1 MRNNSETSSIK
12 EKYFGNK
19 KNIFVMCI
27 IILVIIIVSIII
39 YKSVFKKSETYTV
52 VNGYV
57 EKSNDTQGVVIKQEQ
72 LINLSNNNA
81 IIPLI
86 EQGKRV
92 RKFESVAIY
101 KDNNYQEY
109 INKVN
114 ELDKQIETLIKDLPQ
129 MYSNDISY
137 IENQI
142 ELLGK
147 QAKKTTSYIKIQE
160 YKTKIDELSNQKITL
175 LGELS
180 PSGSKV
186 RELIE
191 KRTQIEESYKN
202 SSDNIKS
209 PMSGCITY
217 KIDGLENCTDISK
230 TFTYTASDIDNIL
243 SKYKE
248 NVSSDFGIKVVNNF
262 LAYLIVKVQNNDYIK
277 EGNSYYIRFTDKT
290 DLKESAILSKIIS
303 IDEENKY
310 CIFKIT
316 NGIEKIVDSRIENIE
331 IIWTKK
337 SGMAVPLNGITLE
350 HDSNIGKVTIIKN
363 GDYAEAIV
371 KVVLANDNIAI
382 VENLTDEEK
391 LNNNIQNNNKLE
403 VFDQL
408 VIKE

>member
-1 MRNNSETSSIK
+1 MMDNVETSSIK
-12 EKYFGNK
+12 AKYFSNK
-19 KNIFVMCI
+19 KSIIVMVI
-27 IILVIIIVSIII
+27 MILVIIIALIII
-39 YKSVFKKSETYTV
+39 YDNVFKKSETYTV

-57 EKSNDTQGVVIKQEQ
+57 EKSNDTQGIVIKQEK

-92 RKFESVAIY
+92 RKSEPVAIY
-101 KDNNYQEY
+101 KDNSYQEY

-129 MYSNDISY
+129 TYSNDISY

-142 ELLGK
+142 ELLAK

-186 RELIE
+186 RELIDQ
-191 KRTQIEESYKN
+191 RTKIEESYKN
-202 SSDNIKS
+202 SSDSIKS
-209 PMSGCITY
+209 PISGCVTY
-217 KIDGLENCTDISK
+217 KIDELENFTDISNV
-230 TFTYTASDIDNIL
+230 FNYTSSDIDDIL
-243 SKYKE
+243 VKYKE
-248 NVSSDFGIKVVNNF
+248 NISSDFGIKVINNF
-262 LAYLIVKVQNNDYIK
+262 LAYIIIKVQNNEYIK

-290 DLKESAILSKIIS
+290 DLKQIAVLSKTIN
-303 IDEENKY
+303 IDDGNKY

-316 NGIEKIVDSRIENIE
+316 NGVEKIIDSRIENVE
-331 IIWTKK
+331 VIWTRKT
-337 SGMAVPLNGITLE
+337 GMAVPLNGINFKNN
-350 HDSNIGKVTIIKN
+350 SNIGKVTIIKN
-363 GDYAEAIV
+363 GDYAEVVV
-371 KVVLANDNIAI
+371 KVVLYNDNIAI

-391 LNNNIQNNNKLE
+391 SNNNIQNNNKLE
-403 VFDQL
+403 IFDQL

>member
-27 IILVIIIVSIII
+27 IILVIIVVSIII
-39 YKSVFKKSETYTV
+39 SKSVFKKSETYTV

-92 RKFESVAIY
+92 RKSESVAIY
-101 KDNNYQEY
+101 KDNNYQDY

-217 KIDGLENCTDISK
+217 KIDGLENFTDISK
-230 TFTYTASDIDNIL
+230 LLTYTASDIDNIL

-290 DLKESAILSKIIS
+290 DLKESAVLSKIIS

-310 CIFKIT
+310 CIFKLT

-350 HDSNIGKVTIIKN
+350 QDSNIGKVTIIKN

-391 LNNNIQNNNKLE
+391 LNNNVQNNNKLE

>member
-1 MRNNSETSSIK
+1 MMDNVETSSIK
-12 EKYFGNK
+12 AKHFSNK
-19 KNIFVMCI
+19 KSIIVMVI
-27 IILVIIIVSIII
+27 IILVIIIASIII
-39 YKSVFKKSETYTV
+39 YESVFKKSETYTV

-57 EKSNDTQGVVIKQEQ
+57 EKSNDTQGIVIKQEK

-92 RKFESVAIY
+92 RKSEPVAIY
-101 KDNNYQEY
+101 KDNSYQEY
-109 INKVN
+109 INRVN

-129 MYSNDISY
+129 TYSNDISY

-142 ELLGK
+142 ELLAK

-186 RELIE
+186 RELIDQ
-191 KRTQIEESYKN
+191 RTKIEESYKN

-217 KIDGLENCTDISK
+217 KIDELENFTDISNV
-230 TFTYTASDIDNIL
+230 FNYTSSDIDDIL
-243 SKYKE
+243 VKYKE
-248 NVSSDFGIKVVNNF
+248 NVSSDFGIKVINNF
-262 LAYLIVKVQNNDYIK
+262 LAYLIVKVQNNEYIK

-290 DLKESAILSKIIS
+290 DLKEIAVLSKTIN
-303 IDEENKY
+303 IDDENKY

-316 NGIEKIVDSRIENIE
+316 NGIEKIIDSRIENIE
-331 IIWTKK
+331 IIWTKET
-337 SGMAVPLNGITLE
+337 GMAVPLDGITLDN
-350 HDSNIGKVTIIKN
+350 DSNIGKVTIIKN
-363 GDYAEAIV
+363 GDYAEVTV
-371 KVVLANDNIAI
+371 KVVLSNDNIAI

>member
-1 MRNNSETSSIK
+1 MMDNVETSSIK
-12 EKYFGNK
+12 AKHFSNK
-19 KNIFVMCI
+19 KSIIVMVI
-27 IILVIIIVSIII
+27 IILVIIIASIII
-39 YKSVFKKSETYTV
+39 YESVFKKSETYTV

-57 EKSNDTQGVVIKQEQ
+57 EKSNDTQGIVIKQEK

-92 RKFESVAIY
+92 RKSESVAIY

-129 MYSNDISY
+129 TYSNDISY

-142 ELLGK
+142 ELLAK

-186 RELIE
+186 RELIDQ
-191 KRTQIEESYKN
+191 RTKIEESYKN

-217 KIDGLENCTDISK
+217 KIDELENFTDISNV
-230 TFTYTASDIDNIL
+230 FNYTSSDIDDIL
-243 SKYKE
+243 VKYKE
-248 NVSSDFGIKVVNNF
+248 NVSSDFGIKVINNF
-262 LAYLIVKVQNNDYIK
+262 LAYLIVKVQNNEYIK

-290 DLKESAILSKIIS
+290 DLKEIAVLSKTIN
-303 IDEENKY
+303 IDDENKY

-316 NGIEKIVDSRIENIE
+316 NGIEKIIDSRIENVE
-331 IIWTKK
+331 VIWTRKT
-337 SGMAVPLNGITLE
+337 GMAVPLNGITLE
-350 HDSNIGKVTIIKN
+350 NNSNIGKVTIIKN
-363 GDYAEAIV
+363 GDYAEVIV

-403 VFDQL
+403 IFDQL

>member
-12 EKYFGNK
+12 EKYFSNK

-27 IILVIIIVSIII
+27 IILVIIIVLIII
-39 YKSVFKKSETYTV
+39 YESVFKKSETYTV

-57 EKSNDTQGVVIKQEQ
+57 EKSNDTQGIVIKQEQ
-72 LINLSNNNA
+72 LINLSNNKA

-92 RKFESVAIY
+92 RKAESVAIY
-101 KDNNYQEY
+101 KDNSYQEY

-114 ELDKQIETLIKDLPQ
+114 ALDKQIETLIKDLPQ
-129 MYSNDISY
+129 TYSNDISY

-191 KRTQIEESYKN
+191 QRTQIEENYKN

-209 PMSGCITY
+209 PISGCITY
-217 KIDGLENCTDISK
+217 KIDGLETFTDISK
-230 TFTYTASDIDNIL
+230 VLTYTTSDIDNIL
-243 SKYKE
+243 AKYKE
-248 NVSSDFGIKVVNNF
+248 NISSDFGIKVINNF
-262 LAYLIVKVQNNDYIK
+262 FAYIIVKIQNNEYIK
-277 EGNSYYIRFTDKT
+277 EGNSYYIKFTDKT
-290 DLKESAILSKIIS
+290 DFKESAVLSKVIN
-303 IDEENKY
+303 IDDENQY

-316 NGIEKIVDSRIENIE
+316 NGIEKIIDSRIENVE
-331 IIWTKK
+331 VIWTKK
-337 SGMAVPLNGITLE
+337 TGMAIPLNGITLE
-350 HDSNIGKVTIIKN
+350 NNSNIGKVTIIKN

-371 KVVLANDNIAI
+371 KVVLSNDNIAI

-391 LNNNIQNNNKLE
+391 INNNIQNNNKLE